1 MVSFKDIQRRVAE
14 VSEDTERKIRSILP
28 VSKGGDVEGRTIT
41 EQIEDNLSGL
51 MPETTRVITDQQPIP
66 TSKLTRRKEGA
77 SSSRRRP
84 GSGGSRGSRGTTTME
99 VTPMVTEVEALA
111 EVINNPNIVIDERL
125 KNLINAPTV
134 GMDPLTGA
142 IGRIDEGFGDSRSLD
157 LARSMQFDRQNLV
170 PTKKKRKV
178 SKYQKEFGKQL
189 KKLKKKHPRTA
200 VTKLMKK
207 AHAATRK
214 ALGMKNG
221 TKKGQVRKTARRA
234 FEK

>member
-41 EQIEDNLSGL
+41 EQIKDNLAGL

-66 TSKLTRRKEGA
+66 TSKITRRKKGA
-77 SSSRRRP
+77 TSSRRRA
-84 GSGGSRGSRGTTTME
+84 GSGGSRGSRGKE
-99 VTPMVTEVEALA
+99 VVPVVTEVEALA
-111 EVINNPNIVIDERL
+111 EVINNPDIVIDERL

-134 GMDPLTGA
+134 GMNPLTGE
-142 IGRIDEGFGDSRSLD
+142 IGRIDEGFGDTRSLD
-157 LARSMQFDRQNLV
+157 LARSMQFDRQNVL
-170 PTKKKRKV
+170 PAKKKRKV

-189 KKLKKKHPRTA
+189 KMLKKKHPRTA

-207 AHAATRK
+207 AHTATRK
-214 ALGMKNG
+214 ALGMTKG
-221 TKKGQVRKTARRA
+221 TRKGQVRKTARRA
-234 FEK
+234 FTK